1 MSEIVKENNELD
13 MIRHSTSHILAQAV
27 KRLYPDVKLAIGP
40 TIEDGF
46 YYDFDTDTPFSPE
59 DLEKLEAEMKKI
71 VKENLKIERFE
82 LPRAEAVKL
91 MEELGEPYKV
101 ELINDLPEGE
111 VISFYK
117 QGEFTDLCR
126 GPHIAYTAKVKAYKL
141 LSSTGAYWRGSEK
154 NKMLQRIYG
163 TAFKTKDELNEH
175 LAKLEEAKKRDH
187 NKLGRELELFTTV
200 DYIGQGLPI
209 MLPKGARMIQLM
221 QRFIED
227 EEEKRGYLLTKTPF
241 MAKNDLYRI
250 SGHWDHY
257 RDSMFIMGDEND
269 KDVFALRPMTCP
281 FQFQAYLNRM
291 RSYKELPMRLNETST
306 LFRNEASGEM
316 HGLIRLRQFT
326 ISEGHI
332 ACRPDQLED
341 EFAGCLDLANF
352 VLKTLGLDEDVTY
365 RFSKWDPEN
374 KDKYIGDPDEW
385 EAVQNRMRIILDD
398 LKIDYVEAVGEAAFY
413 GPKLDIQIKNV
424 HGKEDTLITIQID
437 FQLAS
442 RFGMEYV
449 DQDGKKKNP
458 YVIHRTSLGCYERT
472 LALLIEKYAGAFPT
486 WLAPVQVEIIPISE
500 SHQEYV
506 KEVEAKLKSFGIRVD
521 SDLRNEKM
529 GYKIREAQLSKI
541 PYMLIAGDKEVESG
555 SVSVRARRDEKG
567 GTMSVDEFIANITK
581 EIATRALD

>member
-1 MSEIVKENNELD
+1 MNMSEIVKENNELD

-209 MLPKGARMIQLM
+209 MLPKGARMPTSSKWM
-221 QRFIED
+221 RQRCTSSTTLW
-227 EEEKRGYLLTKTPF
+227 RWATG
-241 MAKNDLYRI
+241 R
-250 SGHWDHY
+250 
-257 RDSMFIMGDEND
+257 
-269 KDVFALRPMTCP
+269 
-281 FQFQAYLNRM
+281 
-291 RSYKELPMRLNETST
+291 ST
-306 LFRNEASGEM
+306 LS
-316 HGLIRLRQFT
+316 I
-326 ISEGHI
+326 
-332 ACRPDQLED
+332 C
-341 EFAGCLDLANF
+341 
-352 VLKTLGLDEDVTY
+352 
-365 RFSKWDPEN
+365 
-374 KDKYIGDPDEW
+374 
-385 EAVQNRMRIILDD
+385 
-398 LKIDYVEAVGEAAFY
+398 
-413 GPKLDIQIKNV
+413 
-424 HGKEDTLITIQID
+424 
-437 FQLAS
+437 
-442 RFGMEYV
+442 
-449 DQDGKKKNP
+449 
-458 YVIHRTSLGCYERT
+458 SL
-472 LALLIEKYAGAFPT
+472 
-486 WLAPVQVEIIPISE
+486 S
-500 SHQEYV
+500 
-506 KEVEAKLKSFGIRVD
+506 
-521 SDLRNEKM
+521 
-529 GYKIREAQLSKI
+529 
-541 PYMLIAGDKEVESG
+541 
-555 SVSVRARRDEKG
+555 
-567 GTMSVDEFIANITK
+567 
-581 EIATRALD
+581 